1 MVINNPVFGQN
12 AINILSSL
20 KDLSGG
26 GGDFRGENERY
37 TGELLKT
44 LVILSI
50 KGDSIIEIA
59 ENIVNH

>member
-1 MVINNPVFGQN
+1 MVINNPVLGQN
-12 AINILSSL
+12 VINILSSL
-20 KDLSGG
+20 KDLSR

-37 TGELLKT
+37 TGELLKA